1 MWSDNFLAQA
11 SDMEKEEYMEV
22 QMLCNAFV
30 NEVVTQITDIRER
43 YLQMERPPYEKELL
57 DTVFKAAE
65 TMKKTGDF
73 FPPDTISHFI
83 HAAETVLDLMLRE
96 RLTLHEPTITLLL
109 DTASLIK
116 NAMGRLPSAAIP

>member
-1 MWSDNFLAQA
+1 
-11 SDMEKEEYMEV
+11 MEREEYVEV

-30 NEVVTQITDIRER
+30 NEVVTQITDMRER
-43 YLQMERPPYEKELL
+43 YLQMERTPYEKELV

-65 TMKKTGDF
+65 TMQRTGDF

-96 RLTLHEPTITLLL
+96 RLTLHEPSITLLL
-109 DTASLIK
+109 DAATFIK
-116 NAMGRLPSAAIP
+116 KAMGRLPSAAIP

>member
-1 MWSDNFLAQA
+1 M
-11 SDMEKEEYMEV
+11 KREEYIEV

-43 YLQMERPPYEKELL
+43 FVQMERPPNEKELV

-83 HAAETVLDLMLRE
+83 HAAETLLDLMLRE

-109 DTASLIK
+109 DAATLIK
-116 NAMGRLPSAAIP
+116 KTMGRLPSAAIP

>member
-1 MWSDNFLAQA
+1 M
-11 SDMEKEEYMEV
+11 KTEEYIDV

-43 YLQMERPPYEKELL
+43 YLQLERSPSEKELV

-65 TMKKTGDF
+65 TMRETGGF
-73 FPPDTISHFI
+73 YPPETISHFI
-83 HAAETVLDLMLRE
+83 HAAESLLDLMLRE
-96 RLTLHEPTITLLL
+96 RLSLHEPTIALLL
-109 DTASLIK
+109 DTASLIR